1 MLKDKILNKE
11 SGLVFYSLTPPKIN
25 NDLEKIHAIAQKQ
38 LSMLNKANID
48 GLILYD
54 IQDETDRTD
63 AERPFAFISTVQP
76 DMYAKEFLKELN
88 VPKIVYKSIAN
99 SNEDDFNTWL
109 KNNSDLEFSVFV
121 GASSQQQVL
130 KNNFSL
136 SNAYRLRKDNFDSLI
151 LGGVTIPERHVKSAD
166 EHLRIFKKV
175 QNGCSFF
182 VSQCVYSP
190 NNSKN
195 LLSDY
200 FYASMES
207 EIELSPMI
215 FTLAPCG
222 SLKTLKFMEW
232 LGIEVPKWLYND
244 LKHSNN
250 ILDKSVNVCKNIA
263 FEMIEYAQAKN
274 IPFGFNI
281 ESVSIK
287 KEEIEASELLL
298 NEVLSLLKK

>member
-54 IQDETDRTD
+54 IQDETDRTE

-136 SNAYRLRKDNFDSLI
+136 SDAYRLRKDNFDSLI

-190 NNSKN
+190 NNAKN